1 MWDTKYV
8 KYLVYMEIIKFC
20 AVLRV
25 DSCESELSYNTA
37 VIRIKMNDYILP
49 M

>member
-1 MWDTKYV
+1 V
-8 KYLVYMEIIKFC
+8 KYEVRKIWRIIKFC
-20 AVLRV
+20 VVLRV
-25 DSCESELSYNTA
+25 DSCESELSYNTV